1 MQLSDEITALR
12 ALNWELTH
20 QAAGE
25 RTPDRFRSFDS
36 FLLQGA
42 LPVTP
47 SQLRLIPD
55 PLAVDA
61 IRTNCLALRN
71 LVSQRLSLGAPTP
84 PSAER
89 TKWFTQWEVTA
100 SPPPSPDPFASFA
113 SRLGTLPAVTPP
125 API

>member
-1 MQLSDEITALR
+1 MGRL
-12 ALNWELTH
+12 
-20 QAAGE
+20 
-25 RTPDRFRSFDS
+25 DS
-36 FLLQGA
+36 IFSQTCKRA

-61 IRTNCLALRN
+61 GRTNCVALRN
-71 LVSQRLSLGAPTP
+71 LVSRRLGLGAPTP

-100 SPPPSPDPFASFA
+100 SPPLSPDPFASFA
-113 SRLGTLPAVTPP
+113 SRLGTLAAVAPP